1 MVSPI
6 FRPIFKG
13 QQPRALAASVS
24 EWLQHEDPAV
34 RGHGMGG
41 FNGVSLNGGPQK
53 HRFQL
58 SFQWGNNMILRDNLG
73 DPFILGVDD
82 SDWSTALSL

>member
-1 MVSPI
+1 
-6 FRPIFKG
+6 
-13 QQPRALAASVS
+13 
-24 EWLQHEDPAV
+24 
-34 RGHGMGG
+34 MG
-41 FNGVSLNGGPQK
+41 FSLNGGPQK

>member
-13 QQPRALAASVS
+13 QQPQALAASVS

-41 FNGVSLNGGPQK
+41 FNGVFLEWRTPK
-53 HRFQL
+53 T
-58 SFQWGNNMILRDNLG
+58 
-73 DPFILGVDD
+73 PFSIVFSMGKQYD
-82 SDWSTALSL
+82 TP